1 MVKWTNVDG
10 KDKGLIVLYA
20 LSTCAHCKKTKELL
34 NELGVAYR
42 YLLVDQLPE
51 DELNEVYDEMKKYNP
66 VGSFPT
72 TVIRGKTV
80 IVGSRLDE
88 IREAVLSAE

>member
-1 MVKWTNVDG
+1 MAEWTIVEG
-10 KDKGLIVLYA
+10 KDKGSIVLYA
-20 LSTCAHCKKTKELL
+20 LSTCVHCKKTKELL

-42 YLLVDQLPE
+42 YLFVDKLPE

-88 IREAVLSAE
+88 IREAVSGGR